1 MMLSK
6 SCAKILNNLENDV
19 EASEH
24 LRLGQYFCNK
34 YIKGNWPELFYCEDR
49 QKCLIMIE
57 KWLKDNCYQN
67 DMPPELVRASKVI
80 QCGTEV
86 YCK

>member
-1 MMLSK
+1 MILSK
-6 SCAKILNNLENDV
+6 ACAKILRDFEIEQKKV
-19 EASEH
+19 PSY
-24 LRLGQYFCNK
+24 RLGQHFCNK
-34 YIKGNWPELFYCEDR
+34 YIKGQWPELFYCEDR
-49 QKCLIMIE
+49 QKGLIMIE